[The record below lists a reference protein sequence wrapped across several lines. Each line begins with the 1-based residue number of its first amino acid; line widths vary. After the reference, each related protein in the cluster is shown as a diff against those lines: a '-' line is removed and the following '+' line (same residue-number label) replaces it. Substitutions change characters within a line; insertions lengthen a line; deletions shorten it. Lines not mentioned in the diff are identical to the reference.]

1 MNKAR
6 WISIEIPNVD
16 KGVNPWET
24 RITEEIR
31 NMEIKRGSGLP
42 LFRKVF
48 NIDKKVKKVT
58 VKATS
63 LGIFDLL

>member
-1 MNKAR
+1 
-6 WISIEIPNVD
+6 
-16 KGVNPWET
+16 
-24 RITEEIR
+24 
-31 NMEIKRGSGLP
+31 MEIKRGSGLP

-63 LGIFDLL
+63 LGIFDLFVNG